1 MRWISLLLCATTSE
15 ESLSKEDTQWQTNYV
30 KLYIIRLMESAMLC
44 EEDKEPQ
51 IFSGSLPSCL
61 YIIKYCFLTNP

>member
-1 MRWISLLLCATTSE
+1 
-15 ESLSKEDTQWQTNYV
+15 
-30 KLYIIRLMESAMLC
+30 MESAMLC

-51 IFSGSLPSCL
+51 IFSGSLLSCL